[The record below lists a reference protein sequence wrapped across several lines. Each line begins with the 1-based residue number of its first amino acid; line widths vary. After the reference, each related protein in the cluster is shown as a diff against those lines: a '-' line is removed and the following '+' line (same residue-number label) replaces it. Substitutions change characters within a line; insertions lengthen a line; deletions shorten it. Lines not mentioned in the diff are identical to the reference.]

1 MAKVLTNHV
10 RPSDVVGRFGGNEF
24 VVLLPKTT
32 VRGVEIT
39 ALRFLEAFRESKI
52 EVGLENELDVSL
64 SIGVIT
70 HGEDQYFK
78 NGNDLVQKTGQAM
91 FAAKSMGGNTWVAY
105 TPDLFTSGTP

>member
-1 MAKVLTNHV
+1 M
-10 RPSDVVGRFGGNEF
+10 RPSDVVGRFGENEF

-52 EVGLENELDVSL
+52 EVGLENELDVSV

-70 HGEDQYFK
+70 HGEDQCFI
-78 NGNDLVQKTGQAM
+78 NGNDLVQKAGQAM
-91 FAAKSMGGNTWVAY
+91 FAAKSMGGNTWVAF